1 MKKFCK
7 ISSIFP
13 LFIFG
18 TFGMT
23 PENYTLEY
31 YNYAEC
37 KTETYNFTD
46 EIVNIDSLIDG
57 SQAQK
62 LDTIEKLYEKH
73 CENLV
78 DYVKDKT
85 LSEETPLE
93 DVLFYIITDTTCQIG
108 DNCYHLKN
116 HEGIE
121 LIDRILGII
130 SQEFI
135 QSKLDEIEQALQP
148 YPLASEYIAR
158 FKQVLVTNYIP
169 GTEISENDIREY
181 ILKDSGY
188 EKIED
193 YQIAIQNE
201 LTPEY
206 KYLELLAIELFGILH
221 NLKK

>member
-1 MKKFCK
+1 
-7 ISSIFP
+7 
-13 LFIFG
+13 
-18 TFGMT
+18 MT